1 MSRTNRPIVLYDPA
15 LPQDAQYLVKRQ
27 GPFDVVVGIPS
38 HRNARTIAE
47 VVAAASEGIA
57 TYLPDQRVLL
67 MNADGG
73 SSDNTCRFLEDL
85 EAPANVT
92 KLVCVYDGAI
102 GKGNGVRAIMEAAA
116 LSDARACALLD
127 ARCPG
132 IAPEWLPAL
141 VNPVLGGGDMV
152 VATYDRSP
160 VASALT
166 DNLAYP
172 FVRLFFNAN
181 LREPLAAEVCM
192 SGALTKD
199 LVMRDVWETD
209 VSRFGVNI
217 WLIMQALADN
227 RRLVQVDL
235 GPRGDARCEPGVLG
249 DLRFLHMVGTLFR
262 FLAVY
267 PQVWQQ
273 DLPPRAVPLLGARPT
288 GLAES
293 SSDAVEPLVAGFRE
307 GCATMGEQWRQVL
320 TEETLAKVLAL
331 QEQPADQMYFTKE
344 LWADVVIRF
353 AVVYNRGE
361 GDPDRVAEALLPL
374 FYGRA
379 ATYVRQVDGLL
390 REQREPVVEQIVR
403 TFVERRHALAN
414 MWDSYRPWADADGPL
429 ADY

>member
-15 LPQDAQYLVKRQ
+15 LPQDAQDLVKRQ

-152 VATYDRSP
+152 VATYDRTRSP
-160 VASALT
+160 RRPLPTTSPIPSCACSSTPTCAS
-166 DNLAYP
+166 
-172 FVRLFFNAN
+172 R
-181 LREPLAAEVCM
+181 
-192 SGALTKD
+192 
-199 LVMRDVWETD
+199 W
-209 VSRFGVNI
+209 
-217 WLIMQALADN
+217 
-227 RRLVQVDL
+227 
-235 GPRGDARCEPGVLG
+235 
-249 DLRFLHMVGTLFR
+249 
-262 FLAVY
+262 
-267 PQVWQQ
+267 
-273 DLPPRAVPLLGARPT
+273 PPRCACPARSPKT
-288 GLAES
+288 
-293 SSDAVEPLVAGFRE
+293 
-307 GCATMGEQWRQVL
+307 W
-320 TEETLAKVLAL
+320 
-331 QEQPADQMYFTKE
+331 
-344 LWADVVIRF
+344 
-353 AVVYNRGE
+353 
-361 GDPDRVAEALLPL
+361 
-374 FYGRA
+374 
-379 ATYVRQVDGLL
+379 
-390 REQREPVVEQIVR
+390 
-403 TFVERRHALAN
+403 
-414 MWDSYRPWADADGPL
+414 
-429 ADY
+429 